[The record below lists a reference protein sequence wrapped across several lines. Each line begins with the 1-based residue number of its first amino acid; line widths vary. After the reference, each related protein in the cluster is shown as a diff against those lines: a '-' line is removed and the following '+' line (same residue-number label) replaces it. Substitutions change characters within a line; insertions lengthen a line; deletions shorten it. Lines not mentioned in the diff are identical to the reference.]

1 MVVGTSTAAVVE
13 DATFLVISSSARF
26 AARFCPDDPDGWRDE
41 SEDHDDLEDER
52 MEGEGWP
59 LVD

>member
-1 MVVGTSTAAVVE
+1 MKTLKTLAN
-13 DATFLVISSSARF
+13 
-26 AARFCPDDPDGWRDE
+26 CPDEEYDRPDEWRDE